1 MTLYTIPQFVPKTAP
16 EEFLLVTSDDSDYS
30 QTKAYLLPLIRQAL
44 KEHGGDSI
52 EAFEELLLSDVPVA
66 ARRFATNHQQSPGYK
81 FSTYFSWYISQRLT

>member
-1 MTLYTIPQFVPKTAP
+1 MTLFTTSQFIPKLAS

-30 QTKAYLLPLIRQAL
+30 QTKEYLLPLIRQAL

-52 EAFEELLLSDVPVA
+52 EALEGLLLSDVPVA
-66 ARRFATNHQQSPGYK
+66 ARRFIANHHQTPGYK